1 MNTEE
6 RARALL
12 ALVDEYRDS
21 KSGEIL
27 DAARGDAQALVAQ
40 AFRQARSRVHEALV
54 EERKRYEAAV
64 AGAEARLHTRR
75 RLAHQGR
82 ETAMLAEGWRLLPDA
97 LRARWRTAAGRRR
110 WAETHL
116 GRGLATLP
124 RTDWEIAHAPGWTE
138 DERQAAA
145 GWLAAHGG
153 PDLAFAEDASLAA
166 GFRVRAGH
174 NTLDATLQGLLA
186 DRRAIEGRLLHHLEQ
201 GAGERE

>member
-1 MNTEE
+1 MNADE

-21 KSGEIL
+21 KSREIL
-27 DAARGDAQALVAQ
+27 DVARAEAHALIAQ
-40 AFRQARSRVHEALV
+40 AFRLARSRVHEAIV
-54 EERKRYEAAV
+54 DERKRYNAAV
-64 AGAEARLHTRR
+64 AGAEAHLQTRQ

-82 ETAMLAEGWRLLPDA
+82 EAAMLAEGWRLLPGA
-97 LRARWRTAAGRRR
+97 LAESWRSPAGRRR

-116 GRGLATLP
+116 GRALATLP
-124 RTDWEIAHAPGWTE
+124 RTEWEIAHASGWAG

-153 PDLAFAEDASLAA
+153 PDLSFAADGTLTA

-174 NTLDATLQGLLA
+174 NMLDATLEGLLA
-186 DRRAIEGRLLHHLEQ
+186 DRKAIEGRLLHHLEQ
-201 GAGERE
+201 EAGDQE

>member
-27 DAARGDAQALVAQ
+27 GAARAEASALVAH
-40 AFRQARSRVHEALV
+40 AFRLARSRVHEAITD
-54 EERKRYEAAV
+54 ERKRYDAAV
-64 AGAEARLHTRR
+64 AGAEAHLRTRQ

-82 ETAMLAEGWRLLPDA
+82 EAAMLAEGWRRLPAA
-97 LRARWRTAAGRRR
+97 LAARWRDPAGRRR

-116 GRGLATLP
+116 GRALATLP
-124 RTDWEIAHAPGWTE
+124 RDRWEIVHAPGWAS
-138 DERQAAA
+138 DERQATA

-153 PDLAFAEDASLAA
+153 PDLEFTEDATLAA

-174 NTLDATLQGLLA
+174 NTLDATLEGLLA
-186 DRRAIEGRLLHHLEQ
+186 DRKALEGRLLHHLEQ
-201 GAGERE
+201 GAGERR

>member
-12 ALVDEYRDS
+12 ALVDQYRDA
-21 KSGEIL
+21 KSGEIF
-27 DAARGDAQALVAQ
+27 DAARAEAEALVAQ
-40 AFRQARSRVHEALV
+40 AFRLARSRVHEAIV

-82 ETAMLAEGWRLLPDA
+82 EAAMIAEGWRLLPAA
-97 LRARWRTAAGRRR
+97 LEGRWRDAAGRRR

-124 RTDWEIAHAPGWTE
+124 RTDWEIVHAPSWTV

-145 GWLAAHGG
+145 GWLAAHAG
-153 PDLAFAEDASLAA
+153 PELAFAEDASLGG

-174 NTLDATLQGLLA
+174 NTLDATLDGLLA
-186 DRRAIEGRLLHHLEQ
+186 DRRAIEGRLLHHLEKN
-201 GAGERE
+201 E

>member
-27 DAARGDAQALVAQ
+27 DAAREDARAVVAQ
-40 AFRQARSRVHEALV
+40 AFRLARSRVHEALV

-64 AGAEARLHTRR
+64 AGAEARLRTRR

-82 ETAMLAEGWRLLPDA
+82 EAAMLADGWRLLPDA
-97 LRARWRTAAGRRR
+97 LRERWHSAAGRRR

-124 RTDWEIAHAPGWTE
+124 RTEWEIAHARGWTQ

-145 GWLAAHGG
+145 GWLGAHGG
-153 PDLAFAEDASLAA
+153 PELAFAEDASLGA
-166 GFRVRAGH
+166 GFRVSAGH
-174 NTLDATLQGLLA
+174 NTLDATLEGLLA

-201 GAGERE
+201 DAGEQE

>member
-1 MNTEE
+1 MNAEE

-21 KSGEIL
+21 KSREIL
-27 DAARGDAQALVAQ
+27 DAARAEAHALVAQ
-40 AFRQARSRVHEALV
+40 AFRLARSRVHEAIV
-54 EERKRYEAAV
+54 DERKRYDAAV
-64 AGAEARLHTRR
+64 AGAAAHLHTRQ

-82 ETAMLAEGWRLLPDA
+82 EASMLAEGWRRLPGA
-97 LRARWRTAAGRRR
+97 LAERWRSPAGRRR

-116 GRGLATLP
+116 GRALATLP
-124 RTDWEIAHAPGWTE
+124 RTDWEIAHAPSWRE

-153 PDLAFAEDASLAA
+153 PDLAFAADAALAA

-174 NTLDATLQGLLA
+174 NTLDATLEGLLA
-186 DRRAIEGRLLHHLEQ
+186 ERKAIEGRLLHHLERRRR
-201 GAGERE
+201 ARS

>member
-1 MNTEE
+1 VNTEE

-12 ALVDEYRDS
+12 ALVDEYRAA

-27 DAARGDAQALVAQ
+27 DAARGEARALVAQ
-40 AFRQARSRVHEALV
+40 AFRLARSRVHEAIV
-54 EERKRYEAAV
+54 EERKRHAAAV

-75 RLAHQGR
+75 RLAHQSR
-82 ETAMLAEGWRLLPDA
+82 EAAMLTEGWRLLPDA
-97 LRARWRTAAGRRR
+97 LRERWRNAAARRR
-110 WAETHL
+110 WAESHL

-124 RTDWEIAHAPGWTE
+124 RTEWEIAHAPGWAE

-174 NTLDATLQGLLA
+174 NTLDATLEGLLA

-201 GAGERE
+201 GAGARG